1 MPRRYNPHTMRESLF
16 HRAAQ
21 PAGGAQ
27 DPRAEA
33 LDVRIDLMRGL
44 LIPIV
49 ALGWLGMSYA
59 LAIGPARPDWP
70 SALAF
75 GAVLAVGI
83 ACIALNWSSH
93 PRAALWTCALALW
106 GVATANYLA
115 GPTGFGL
122 LWVGVGSVVAALLG
136 GMRTGWLTVALTSAG
151 LVWRAGLSVG
161 GLAPADAAPSLA
173 SLAALM
179 LVTHILSRVLFQT
192 FRWMSQ
198 GYATAHQQADQLR
211 AQTAQLEAALKS
223 LGQTSFA
230 LARANEQLEIMVR
243 YAEDARRS
251 KQEFAANISH
261 ELRTPLNLIIGFSD
275 IILNAPATYNLRRLP
290 PGLLSDI
297 HVIHHNAQHLLKL
310 VNDILDL
317 SQMDVAYMT
326 IAREPVRLDGFIQA
340 ALHDFAQLI
349 ESRGLALDIRIDP
362 GLPDIYADKTRIR
375 QVLLNLVNNA
385 LRFTDR
391 GGITVRASAATDQ
404 SPIPNLQSPI
414 SVIIT
419 VADTG
424 VGIAPADLERIFEP
438 FTKIERP
445 NRPQGGTGLGLT
457 ISKRFVELHGGR
469 MWVDSQ
475 PGVGSAF
482 HFTLPVVPPPPD
494 AVTQGALR
502 AVRRKEVG
510 ALAVVEPSPLLSRLL
525 ERHLRGLS
533 VLPATSFDDLLR
545 LPAEEAPEA
554 ILVNQP
560 PGAPLPDPRSLGALA
575 SLPLVACY
583 VPDVLGAR
591 AGIPPAGGDAGPPE
605 AIRRYLIK
613 PVTRDGLHGV
623 LREMLA
629 APAGPPGGRPA
640 RILVVEDDEEALRL
654 LGRLLRAA
662 PPDVRQGFGA
672 VLPVEMRSGEQAL
685 AFLRDAADAE
695 PSAER
700 RVDGMLLDVKLE
712 GISGLEVLREV
723 DRHPRLRG
731 IPACVVSGQETPAD
745 ALVSPYLTFV
755 SRQGLPARELAAAI
769 AALMQIAL
777 PGLDLDAR

>member
-1 MPRRYNPHTMRESLF
+1 MVVTVSDHPSS
-16 HRAAQ
+16 A
-21 PAGGAQ
+21 
-27 DPRAEA
+27 
-33 LDVRIDLMRGL
+33 
-44 LIPIV
+44 
-49 ALGWLGMSYA
+49 
-59 LAIGPARPDWP
+59 P
-70 SALAF
+70 SALSKAGDASLNSEVIDLRLEILGILIIPALVIGWCGMVLSPVVITAPGHWPKTVLF
-75 GAVLAVGI
+75 VSLFLLGLVSLWLSRTRHRAWALRLLGWGPCLLAV
-83 ACIALNWSSH
+83 
-93 PRAALWTCALALW
+93 AAHFTSPDA
-106 GVATANYLA
+106 
-115 GPTGFGL
+115 PSL
-122 LWVGVGSVVAALLG
+122 LWVGVSCVQAVLLVGPWAGWTAVAIFVGL
-136 GMRTGWLTVALTSAG
+136 SAG
-151 LVWRAGLSVG
+151 LTWALPGRAGPPAQA
-161 GLAPADAAPSLA
+161 LADGFP
-173 SLAALM
+173 LAALV
-179 LVTHILSRVLFQT
+179 LVTHVLARVLYRAV
-192 FRWMSQ
+192 RWTSE
-198 GYATAHQQADQLR
+198 GYELARQRADALSH
-211 AQTAQLEAALKS
+211 QTAQRDAAMKS
-223 LGQTSFA
+223 LSQTSFA

-326 IAREPVRLDGFIQA
+326 IAREPVRIDGFIQG

-349 ESRGLALDIRIDP
+349 ESRGLALDLQIEP
-362 GLPDIYADKTRIR
+362 GLPEIYADKTRIR

-404 SPIPNLQSPI
+404 SPISNPQSPI
-414 SVIIT
+414 SVVIT

-494 AVTQGALR
+494 AITQGALR
-502 AVRRKEVG
+502 SVRRKEVG
-510 ALAVVEPSPLLSRLL
+510 SLAVVEPSPLLSRLL
-525 ERHLRGLS
+525 DRHLQGVS
-533 VLPATSFDDLLR
+533 VLSATSFDDLARQSAAAL
-545 LPAEEAPEA
+545 PEA
-554 ILVNQP
+554 VIVNQP
-560 PGAPLPDPRSLGALA
+560 PSAPLPDPRTLG
-575 SLPLVACY
+575 PLGDVPVVACY
-583 VPDVLGAR
+583 IPDVLGAR
-591 AGIPPAGGDAGPPE
+591 VGRPAAGGIDPDAG
-605 AIRRYLIK
+605 AIRRYLVK
-613 PVTRDGLHGV
+613 PVTRDGLYGV

-629 APAGPPGGRPA
+629 APRPDGRPA

-654 LGRLLRAA
+654 LGRMLRAA
-662 PPDVRQGFGA
+662 PEDVRQGHGA

-685 AFLRDAADAE
+685 AFLRDMADGE
-695 PSAER
+695 PSAGAR
-700 RVDGMLLDVKLE
+700 IDGMLLDVKLE
-712 GISGLEVLREV
+712 GISGLEVLREA
-723 DRHPRLRG
+723 DRHPRLRD
-731 IPACVVSGQETPAD
+731 IPVCVVSGQETPGD

-755 SRQGLPARELAAAI
+755 SRQGLPARELTAAI

-777 PGLDLDAR
+777 PGLDLSVR